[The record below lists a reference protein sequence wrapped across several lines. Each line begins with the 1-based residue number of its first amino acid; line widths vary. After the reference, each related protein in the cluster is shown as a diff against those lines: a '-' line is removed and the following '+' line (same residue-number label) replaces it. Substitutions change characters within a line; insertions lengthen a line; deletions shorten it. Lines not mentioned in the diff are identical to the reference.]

1 MAFYIELFTHF
12 HASNMEY
19 RKVQTLKAHKS
30 HKIVVSYVHD
40 IVFYCTLE
48 INSTRSFENRVA

>member
-30 HKIVVSYVHD
+30 YKIVVSYARD
-40 IVFYCTLE
+40 IVFYGTLE
-48 INSTRSFENRVA
+48 IKNLL